1 MTETKMRS
9 GDLVVVCDGR
19 KALLLENLGDEMFL
33 NLRMQKVLEQDN
45 PPTHEQGTGAPGRVH
60 QSMGTA
66 RSAVEQTDWHDDAER
81 HFLQMLAREL
91 DAAVTRAPGKRLI
104 VIAAPRALGMLR
116 QAYSPVLRHAI
127 SAELDK
133 DWVKM
138 PIHEIEKQ
146 LQRVE
151 PAVH

>member
-1 MTETKMRS
+1 MSVTKMHC

-19 KALLLENLGDEMFL
+19 KALLLENRGDEAFP
-33 NLRMQKVLEQDN
+33 NLHMQEVLEHDN
-45 PPTHEQGTGAPGRVH
+45 PATHEQGTGAPGRVH
-60 QSMGTA
+60 QSIGTA

-91 DAAVTRAPGKRLI
+91 DAAVARAPGKRLI
-104 VIAAPRALGMLR
+104 VVAAPRALGMLR
-116 QAYSPVLRHAI
+116 QAYSPLLRHAI

-146 LQRVE
+146 LQRTKPV
-151 PAVH
+151 VH